1 MVIQYKI
8 TKGCITIYDSY
19 KVKNES
25 DMLTL
30 FTKIRYEHPK
40 DDCIINRRSFNSMVN
55 EWKAHNLLYDLNL
68 FKSHTKDLDL
78 DYEPW
83 YRRSCYYVLSKIYNL
98 IY

>member
-8 TKGCITIYDSY
+8 TKGCITVYDSY

-30 FTKIRYEHPK
+30 FTKIRYEHPE
-40 DDCIINRRSFNSMVN
+40 DDCIINRRSFNSMAN

-68 FKSHTKDLDL
+68 FRSHTKDLDL

-83 YRRSCYYVLSKIYNL
+83 YRRFCYYVLSKIYNL

>member
-1 MVIQYKI
+1 MA
-8 TKGCITIYDSY
+8 
-19 KVKNES
+19 
-25 DMLTL
+25 
-30 FTKIRYEHPK
+30 
-40 DDCIINRRSFNSMVN
+40 N

-68 FKSHTKDLDL
+68 FRSHTKDLDL